1 MRNSY
6 KSPLEGRY
14 ASKEMLYLFSED
26 KKFTTWRKLWINLAM
41 FSLKLKLECQI

>member
-1 MRNSY
+1 MEGIMRNSY

-26 KKFTTWRKLWINLAM
+26 KKFTTWRKLWVTQQKQKKN
-41 FSLKLKLECQI
+41 